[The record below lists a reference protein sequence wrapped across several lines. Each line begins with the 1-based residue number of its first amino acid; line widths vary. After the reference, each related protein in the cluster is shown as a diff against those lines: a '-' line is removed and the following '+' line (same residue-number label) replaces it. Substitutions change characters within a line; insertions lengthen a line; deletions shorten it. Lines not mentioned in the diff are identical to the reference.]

1 MTITPT
7 AEEMFRYIGSTFEAA
22 RLNEEILARMNGVQG
37 TMKVITTEPDSV
49 LIIDMATQ
57 QAREG
62 DADEEADATLRMST
76 SAANLFWQGELNM
89 LAAMT
94 RGLVRVQGKKSLIV
108 RVLPIATKLFPLYI
122 QTVVEAGREEL
133 LVKKSSPASS

>member
-1 MTITPT
+1 MTTQPT
-7 AEEMFRYIGSTFEAA
+7 AEEMFRFIGSTFEAA
-22 RLNEEILARMNGVQG
+22 RSNEEILARMNGVEG
-37 TMKVITTEPDSV
+37 TMKVITTDPDGV

-62 DADEEADATLRMST
+62 NPDEETDATLRMST
-76 SAANLFWQGELNM
+76 RAANLFWQGELNM
-89 LAAMT
+89 LAAMS

-133 LVKKSSPASS
+133 LVKQPSSASS

>member
-7 AEEMFRYIGSTFEAA
+7 ADEMFRYIGSTFEAA
-22 RLNEEILARMNGVQG
+22 RSNEEILARMNGVQG
-37 TMKVITTEPDSV
+37 TMKVITTEPDGV

-62 DADEEADATLRMST
+62 DADEDADATLSMST
-76 SAANLFWQGELNM
+76 TAANLFWQGELNM

-94 RGLVRVQGKKSLIV
+94 RGHVRVQGKKSLIV

-122 QTVVEAGREEL
+122 QTVVDAGREEL
-133 LVKKSSPASS
+133 LVKKPSSALS